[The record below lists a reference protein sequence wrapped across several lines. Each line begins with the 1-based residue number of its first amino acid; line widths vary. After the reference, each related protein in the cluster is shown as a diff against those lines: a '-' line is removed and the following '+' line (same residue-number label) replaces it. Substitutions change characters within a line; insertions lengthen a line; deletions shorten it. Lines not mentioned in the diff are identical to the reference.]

1 MLSKGNKYKNK
12 FEDFMSTKP
21 FAIRLS
27 LYIAYIALVVVV
39 GGYAGDFWNIVV
51 GKNRTKK

>member
-1 MLSKGNKYKNK
+1 MNKGNEYKNN
-12 FEDFMSTKP
+12 FENFISKKP
-21 FAIRLS
+21 FFIRLIC
-27 LYIAYIALVVVV
+27 YVAYVAIVIVV